1 MHKGTIERAF
11 ELAPDCVDVDQIR
24 TTLKREGYGS
34 VDAHLSGRAIQTDLR
49 KRLGGSAA
57 AA

>member
-1 MHKGTIERAF
+1 MNKGTIERAF
-11 ELAPDCVDVDQIR
+11 ELAPDCVDIEQVR

-49 KRLGGSAA
+49 KRLGGSVPVA
-57 AA
+57 

>member
-11 ELAPDCVDVDQIR
+11 ELAPDCVDIDQVR
-24 TTLKREGYGS
+24 TTLKREGYAS

-49 KRLGGSAA
+49 KRLGRAEPSA
-57 AA
+57 

>member
-49 KRLGGSAA
+49 
-57 AA
+57 